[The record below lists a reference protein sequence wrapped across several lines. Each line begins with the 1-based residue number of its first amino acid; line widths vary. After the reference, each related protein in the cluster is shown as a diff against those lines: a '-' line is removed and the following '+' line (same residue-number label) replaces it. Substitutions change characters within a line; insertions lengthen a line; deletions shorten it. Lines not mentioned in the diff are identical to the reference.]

1 MNKFLELITVPI
13 AAGGQSRFELAGDYF
28 EIIESQYPVTV
39 LLEDRNGAQI
49 GRMSGA
55 EASYF
60 LRDTPFKAITIT
72 SAQAQTVRIAFGS
85 GEAGTRRTSG
95 VVQVVDGNISRTN
108 AGGSFMWRPS
118 SLGANFNHAQLWNP
132 PGSGKN
138 IVVDAVFLTSS
149 LAGGVSMCR
158 NAAQLAS
165 AAPNNVQNA
174 LLNGGQASVS
184 VPRVESLAGLP
195 YSTSC
200 LGTALVQA
208 NGSFDFSSVLKRPVV
223 VPPGAGLVF
232 LSEIAG
238 STLSGSVSFF
248 EEKI

>member
-1 MNKFLELITVPI
+1 MNKFLELFTVPI

-49 GRMSGA
+49 GRMGGA

-95 VVQVVDGNISRTN
+95 VVQVVDGNRSRTI
-108 AGGSFMWRPS
+108 AGGSFMWRPT

-138 IVVDAVFLTSS
+138 IVIDAFFLTSS
-149 LAGGVSMCR
+149 LAGALSVCR
-158 NAAQLAS
+158 NAAQIAN
-165 AAPNNVQNA
+165 AAPNPVQNA
-174 LLNGGQASVS
+174 LLNGGGAAVA
-184 VPRVESLAGLP
+184 VPRTESMAALTL
-195 YSTSC
+195 SSC

-208 NGSFDFSSVLKRPVV
+208 NSSFDFSSVLKRPVI

-232 LSEIAG
+232 LSEVAG

-248 EEKI
+248 EETI